1 LAGGIAHDLNNVLA
15 PIVTGA
21 GLLDGPGLD
30 PDTRAIVET
39 IVTSAQ
45 RGADL
50 VRQVLAYARG
60 VEGERVVVDV
70 GASVSEVVA
79 MIASTFPKDVHVDL
93 ELSEGLWEVVGDPT
107 QLQQVVLNL
116 CVNARDA
123 VGSFG
128 RIRVA
133 ARNVER
139 PGSVLTT
146 HGPRPI
152 PTAGGR
158 FVAIAVTD
166 DGPGVPPELAD
177 RIFDPFVTTKPI
189 GEGSGLGLATV
200 ASIVTGHGG
209 AIDVRSHPGQ
219 GSTFEVLFPVQ
230 GDPQHTVR
238 ATLPARAVRPVEDRS
253 LHVLLVDDERAIVET
268 AQRVLESLGYR
279 VTASWQSADLC
290 ASLEARVASG
300 VGLDEPPA
308 DVVVTD
314 LVMPEVDGGRL
325 VRMIR
330 SQWPDLPA
338 VVMTGGDPGHVLD
351 SVPGPTPVLL
361 PKPFTAE
368 ALRNAVAA
376 ALDAAT

>member
-1 LAGGIAHDLNNVLA
+1 
-15 PIVTGA
+15 
-21 GLLDGPGLD
+21 
-30 PDTRAIVET
+30 
-39 IVTSAQ
+39 
-45 RGADL
+45 
-50 VRQVLAYARG
+50 
-60 VEGERVVVDV
+60 
-70 GASVSEVVA
+70 
-79 MIASTFPKDVHVDL
+79 
-93 ELSEGLWEVVGDPT
+93 
-107 QLQQVVLNL
+107 
-116 CVNARDA
+116 
-123 VGSFG
+123 
-128 RIRVA
+128 
-133 ARNVER
+133 
-139 PGSVLTT
+139 
-146 HGPRPI
+146 
-152 PTAGGR
+152 
-158 FVAIAVTD
+158 
-166 DGPGVPPELAD
+166 VPPELAD

-209 AIDVRSHPGQ
+209 AIDVRSQPGQ

-230 GDPQHTVR
+230 GDLQHTVR
-238 ATLPARAVRPVEDRS
+238 ATPPARAVRPVEDRR

-268 AQRVLESLGYR
+268 AQRVLELLGYR
-279 VTASWQSADLC
+279 VTASWQSAELC
-290 ASLEARVASG
+290 AALEARVTSG
-300 VGLDEPPA
+300 VGLDEQPA

-376 ALDAAT
+376 ALDTTT